1 MLALT
6 DKKEIIHIKDALSK
20 TDYYCAKCGGRL
32 RVREGKIRVKHFY
45 HLGIDCGSK
54 GESLV
59 HKYWKNYFLN
69 LKEFEG
75 YKIIDSRKEF
85 SLFGGTYIPD
95 VILKTDKNTYIIIE
109 IFYTNSKDSS
119 YLEKFERFKRLEKA
133 YEVKVDV
140 EKIIS
145 IKELYDKEE
154 AQKMKRKKEEL
165 IREIKKKK
173 EILKNEIEKKKE
185 YLLSKYYK
193 NGGLLYKILEYGC
206 ALKTYF
212 KKDIP
217 PKYEFYYDS
226 LTWERSRYSVS
237 PYLRRK
243 RFKVYLEEKKD
254 EMVVKSTPFEIYIYD
269 YEEMC
274 NNPLVK
280 ESKFIRFYS
289 EDENLKGDIS
299 IVIEDELE
307 SKK

>member
-32 RVREGKIRVKHFY
+32 RVRNGKIRAKHFY

-75 YKIIDSRKEF
+75 HNIIDSRKEF
-85 SLFGGTYIPD
+85 SLFDGTYIPD

-119 YLEKFERFKRLEKA
+119 YLEKFKRFERLEKA

-145 IKELYDKEE
+145 IEELYDKEE
-154 AQKMKRKKEEL
+154 DQKIKKKEEEL
-165 IREIKKKK
+165 SK
-173 EILKNEIEKKKE
+173 EIEEKKKH
-185 YLLSKYYK
+185 LLNKYYK
-193 NGGLLYKILEYGC
+193 KGGLLYEMLDYSFI
-206 ALKTYF
+206 LKTCF

-274 NNPLVK
+274 NNSLVK
-280 ESKFIRFYS
+280 ESKFIKFYS
-289 EDENLKGDIS
+289 EDENLKGDIY
-299 IVIEDELE
+299 IFIEDELE
-307 SKK
+307 NKNNSI

>member
-6 DKKEIIHIKDALSK
+6 DKKEIIHIKDALTK

-32 RVREGKIRVKHFY
+32 RVRNGKIKVKHFY
-45 HLGIDCGSK
+45 HLGTDCGSK

-119 YLEKFERFKRLEKA
+119 YLEKFKRFERLEKA

-145 IKELYDKEE
+145 IEELYDKEE
-154 AQKMKRKKEEL
+154 DQKIKKKEEEL
-165 IREIKKKK
+165 SK
-173 EILKNEIEKKKE
+173 EIEEKKKH
-185 YLLSKYYK
+185 LLNKYYK
-193 NGGLLYKILEYGC
+193 KGGLLYEMLDYSFI
-206 ALKTYF
+206 LKTCF

-226 LTWERSRYSVS
+226 LTWKGSRYSVS
-237 PYLRRK
+237 PYLRGK
-243 RFKVYLEEKKD
+243 KFKVYLEEKKD

-307 SKK
+307 NKK

>member
-32 RVREGKIRVKHFY
+32 RVRNGKIKVKHFY
-45 HLGIDCGSK
+45 HLGTDCGSK

-119 YLEKFERFKRLEKA
+119 YLEKFKRFERLEKA

-145 IKELYDKEE
+145 IEELYDKEE
-154 AQKMKRKKEEL
+154 DQKIKKKEEEL
-165 IREIKKKK
+165 SK
-173 EILKNEIEKKKE
+173 EIEEKKKH
-185 YLLSKYYK
+185 LLNKYYK
-193 NGGLLYKILEYGC
+193 KGGLLYEMLDYSFI
-206 ALKTYF
+206 LKTCF

-226 LTWERSRYSVS
+226 LTWKGSRYSVS
-237 PYLRRK
+237 PYLRGK
-243 RFKVYLEEKKD
+243 KFKVYLEEKKD

-307 SKK
+307 NKK